1 MKRFF
6 SRIRQYIA
14 AVAVTLAA
22 FFSFR
27 LSAEKAK
34 AEAERSKRQKAYT
47 DGLQESNDRMQDAIE
62 ASRKARQ
69 EADAALNKGRRN
81 HFEDGKV

>member
-6 SRIRQYIA
+6 SRIWQYIA

-34 AEAERSKRQKAYT
+34 AEAERSKRQNQSA
-47 DGLQESNDRMQDAIE
+47 E
-62 ASRKARQ
+62 
-69 EADAALNKGRRN
+69 
-81 HFEDGKV
+81 